1 MLEIVADAL
10 RMNQIPFTSCFNR
23 QRDFED
29 QRYGVEAFRHDPHLR
44 LLLLPLHLGAEGL
57 DLVVASHVFLLEPLL
72 NPSQEAQ
79 AINRIDRLGQRQRAT
94 YVHKYLL
101 SDTIEER
108 IILLQ
113 QRAHQL
119 QQQQMTGTLDDEED
133 EDEYE
138 DDHNGDAHE
147 HIGRSGEED
156 AARDPAA
163 STSSGHGDGGTP
175 RKAPPAW
182 KKLLAASPSPSPHK
196 TRSAPTSHS
205 QSKHKRKQKVG
216 DDEDLGLDDVQFIL
230 SLPSVAS
237 GTLAA
242 SAASAASAVGVNG
255 PAPPR
260 PPPQA

>member
-108 IILLQ
+108 ITLLQ
-113 QRAHQL
+113 QRAHQR
-119 QQQQMTGTLDDEED
+119 QQQQQAVDDDDNDDDGLDEV
-133 EDEYE
+133 
-138 DDHNGDAHE
+138 HGDRSE
-147 HIGRSGEED
+147 SLGRSGVEED
-156 AARDPAA
+156 PVA
-163 STSSGHGDGGTP
+163 STTMANDSGGTP
-175 RKAPPAW
+175 RKAPPTW
-182 KKLLAASPSPSPHK
+182 KKLPQAASPLPSPHK
-196 TRSAPTSHS
+196 AHSAPTSHS
-205 QSKHKRKQKVG
+205 QSKHKRKQKIG

-230 SLPSVAS
+230 SLPSATTAPSAS
-237 GTLAA
+237 
-242 SAASAASAVGVNG
+242 SAASVTPMDANSSSA
-255 PAPPR
+255 
-260 PPPQA
+260 